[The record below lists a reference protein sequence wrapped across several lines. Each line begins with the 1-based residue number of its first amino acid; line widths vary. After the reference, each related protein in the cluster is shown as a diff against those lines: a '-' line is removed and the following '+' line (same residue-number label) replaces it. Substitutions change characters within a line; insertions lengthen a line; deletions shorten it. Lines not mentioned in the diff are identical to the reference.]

1 MTDNTTHR
9 TPAKPGT
16 RPLPI
21 KRSTITL
28 TGTPLTV
35 ERLRRLADDRLQGM
49 STTVRE
55 LILDTPLPPETYPS
69 YAKGEFYDM
78 NGNRVYSSR
87 EMVNIPVRMTREEY
101 AAVKDVADSRDQSIS
116 MLTRQVILAAYYERF
131 GVDTGEVPDEVDGED
146 SAVDTAEN
154 TAGDADE
161 DADED
166 GGENAVE
173 E

>member
-1 MTDNTTHR
+1 MTDNTPHR

-101 AAVKDVADSRDQSIS
+101 AAVKDVADIRDQSIS

-131 GVDTGEVPDEVDGED
+131 GAVPGEVPDEVDGED

-161 DADED
+161 DD
-166 GGENAVE
+166 GENAGE

>member
-131 GVDTGEVPDEVDGED
+131 GAVPDEVDGE
-146 SAVDTAEN
+146 VDGENTAGYSAEN
-154 TAGDADE
+154 TAESTAG